1 MTQAESSGVKQ
12 QNKKKQK
19 KESAWRPE
27 GPKDPFAMVCVK
39 EPAENSVASPLWKQ
53 RPVLLS
59 KMSSLVSSWHR
70 SMLSQRRS
78 SRRSKEL
85 SISFPWAKVLPGAS
99 GRPGTVLTAS
109 GRRSQ
114 SPGWVIKLKFLS
126 SSIFGSCLYLR
137 FGHFLSP
144 GEPRRSIPVRVVPV
158 SSPARRAVSE
168 SIHQINFV
176 KCGNMCFYN
185 TDCADDGVVTHGPLI
200 EAEGCVRTEPF
211 SLPDRFTWDNLDLSS
226 QAVVSFCCRPQK
238 LQFPNQEER
247 LWKRQPDRGKLNKAS
262 PFQLK
267 ELCSLLNENYL
278 EEDDNTVRFD
288 FSPEYLQWWASRGR
302 ICSIRTLSV
311 NGFLF
316 LCPCSLSCRACAR
329 IQVFPKD
336 MNHSLWQTA
345 DEYHQNS
352 NQWGYHRSVL
362 FDAPHPQNANL
373 QLSWILIYLRTAIE
387 YAENQVFLFC

>member
-78 SRRSKEL
+78 SRRSREL

-126 SSIFGSCLYLR
+126 GSIFGSCLYLR

-185 TDCADDGVVTHGPLI
+185 TDGADDGVVTHGPLI
-200 EAEGCVRTEPF
+200 EAEGRVRTEPF
-211 SLPDRFTWDNLDLSS
+211 SLPGRFTWDNLDLSS
-226 QAVVSFCCRPQK
+226 QAVVSFCCRPPETAISKSGGETVEKTARSRQTEQGFSVSAEGA
-238 LQFPNQEER
+238 LQSAEWELSGGGWQHRQVR
-247 LWKRQPDRGKLNKAS
+247 LLSRVPAMVSFKRAH
-262 PFQLK
+262 
-267 ELCSLLNENYL
+267 LLH
-278 EEDDNTVRFD
+278 
-288 FSPEYLQWWASRGR
+288 
-302 ICSIRTLSV
+302 
-311 NGFLF
+311 
-316 LCPCSLSCRACAR
+316 
-329 IQVFPKD
+329 QVFECKWV
-336 MNHSLWQTA
+336 SLF
-345 DEYHQNS
+345 
-352 NQWGYHRSVL
+352 VPL
-362 FDAPHPQNANL
+362 FF
-373 QLSWILIYLRTAIE
+373 IL
-387 YAENQVFLFC
+387 